1 MTESSIILTIASA
14 GLVAF
19 GIVSTALLRG
29 WSGWLA
35 VRRLELENRG
45 RKDPSCPGPTRTEL
59 ASLKERVRKLEAI
72 ANGVDS

>member
-1 MTESSIILTIASA
+1 MTDAPTLLTIAST

-35 VRRLELENRG
+35 VRRLEIESSG
-45 RKDPSCPGPTRTEL
+45 RKDPSVAGSTRTEV
-59 ASLKERVRKLEAI
+59 ASLRERVRRLEAI